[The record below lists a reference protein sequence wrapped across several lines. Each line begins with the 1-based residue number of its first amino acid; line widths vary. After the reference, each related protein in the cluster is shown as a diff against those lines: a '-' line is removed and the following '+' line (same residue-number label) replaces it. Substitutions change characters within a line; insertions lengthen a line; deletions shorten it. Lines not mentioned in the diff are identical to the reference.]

1 MTEHLPEQNATPHA
15 NAHANSKGVRDSL
28 QGLIDDPGTPSSV
41 RQALRAEL
49 DTVRALIDKLDAG
62 QIHLSVF
69 GRVSVGKSS
78 LLNALLGTHQQFA
91 VGPLHGVTQQAETAA
106 WQQAPGGGVQV
117 FDTPGIDEI
126 DGEARSKIARD
137 VAARSDL
144 VLFVCDSDLTA
155 LERQAVAELA
165 AQHRPLLVV
174 LNKTDRYTTAERD
187 SLLEQIREHV
197 ADWVPAKRVLA
208 AQAAPAPQ
216 TVIVQAADGSETE
229 SRRPRVADVTALR
242 ESLWSLLEQEG
253 QALAAVGAGLFAGQ
267 VSDDIARRMADL
279 KRDAADRIVRGYCMA
294 KGVAVALN
302 PVPVADLAA
311 AAALDVGLV
320 VHLSRVYG
328 LPITRHEAGKLVG
341 VIFGQL
347 ALLMGAVWAVHT
359 VSSVLKGLSAG
370 LSTAVTAIA
379 QGSVAWYATYV
390 VGQVAKQYF
399 VAGKS
404 WGPGGPKRAVQAVLD
419 TVDKDSV
426 LRDAKQ
432 ALKTSLNKAD

>member
-1 MTEHLPEQNATPHA
+1 MAHPNATD
-15 NAHANSKGVRDSL
+15 SVRDSL
-28 QGLIDDPGTPSSV
+28 QGLIDDPKTPDSV
-41 RQALRAEL
+41 RQTLRGEL
-49 DTVRALIDKLDAG
+49 DAVRALIDKLDSG
-62 QIHLSVF
+62 QIHLSAF

-78 LLNALLGTHQQFA
+78 LLNALLGDDGRFA
-91 VGPLHGVTQQAETAA
+91 AGPLHGVTQQAEAA
-106 WQQAPGGGVQV
+106 HWQQAPGGGVSV

-126 DGEARSKIARD
+126 DGDTRAKVARD
-137 VAARSDL
+137 VTARSDL
-144 VLFVCDSDLTA
+144 VLFVCDGDLTA

-165 AQHRPLLVV
+165 AQQRPLLVV
-174 LNKTDRYTTAERD
+174 LNKADRYTTAERE
-187 SLLEQIREHV
+187 SLLARIREHV
-197 ADWVPAKRVLA
+197 ADWVPQQRVLA
-208 AQAAPAPQ
+208 AQANPAPQ
-216 TVIVQAADGSETE
+216 TVIQQAADGSETE
-229 SRRPRVADVTALR
+229 TQRRRSPDVEQLR
-242 ESLWSLLEQEG
+242 ATLWAILEQEG
-253 QALAAVGAGLFAGQ
+253 QTLAAVGAGLFAGR
-267 VSDDIARRMADL
+267 VSDDIAQRMAEL
-279 KRDAADRIVRGYCMA
+279 KRDAADRIVRGYCLA

-311 AAALDVGLV
+311 AAALDVSLL

-347 ALLMGAVWAVHT
+347 ALLMGAVWAMHA

-390 VGQVAKQYF
+390 VGQVAKHYF

-426 LRDAKQ
+426 LRDARQVLQSRAGK
-432 ALKTSLNKAD
+432 KAGKA

>member
-1 MTEHLPEQNATPHA
+1 MTDSRT
-15 NAHANSKGVRDSL
+15 GIRDSL
-28 QGLIDDPGTPSSV
+28 QGLIDDPKTPNSV
-41 RQALRAEL
+41 RQSLRSEL

-62 QIHLSVF
+62 HIHLSVF

-78 LLNALLGTHQQFA
+78 LLNALIGDAQRFA
-91 VGPLHGVTQQAETAA
+91 VGPLHGVTRQAETAH
-106 WQQAPGGGVQV
+106 WEQAPGGGVSV

-126 DGEARSKIARD
+126 DGAARAQIARD
-137 VAARSDL
+137 VCARSDL
-144 VLFVCDSDLTA
+144 VLFVCDGDLTA

-165 AQHRPLLVV
+165 AQQRPLLIV
-174 LNKTDRYTTAERD
+174 LNKADRYTANERD
-187 SLLEQIREHV
+187 HLLARIREHV
-197 ADWVPAKRVLA
+197 ADWVSPQRVLL
-208 AQAAPAPQ
+208 AQANPAPQ
-216 TVIVQAADGSETE
+216 TVIQQAADGSETE
-229 SRRPRVADVTALR
+229 SQRPREADVAALQAT
-242 ESLWSLLEQEG
+242 LWTILEQEG

-267 VSDDIARRMADL
+267 VSDEIAQRMAAL
-279 KRDAADRIVRGYCMA
+279 KRDAADRIVRGYCLA

-320 VHLSRVYG
+320 AHLSRVYG
-328 LPITRHEAGKLVG
+328 LPITRHEAGKLVT

-347 ALLMGAVWAVHT
+347 ALLMGAVWAMHA
-359 VSSVLKGLSAG
+359 VSSALKGLSAG

-419 TVDKDSV
+419 TVDKESV
-426 LRDAKQ
+426 LRDARR
-432 ALKTSLNKAD
+432 ALKSRLNKPD

>member
-1 MTEHLPEQNATPHA
+1 MNKDSGTQAAE
-15 NAHANSKGVRDSL
+15 GVRESL
-28 QGLIDDPGTPSSV
+28 QGLIDDPKTPSSV
-41 RQALRAEL
+41 RETLRNEL
-49 DTVRALIDKLDAG
+49 ATVRALIDKLDTG
-62 QIHLSVF
+62 QVHIAVF

-78 LLNALLGTHQQFA
+78 LLNALLGDAKRFA
-91 VGPLHGVTQQAETAA
+91 VGPLHGVTQQAEAA
-106 WQQAPGGGVQV
+106 QWQQAPGGGVSV

-126 DGEARSKIARD
+126 DGEARAKIARE
-137 VAARSDL
+137 ATARSDL

-165 AQHRPLLVV
+165 AQQRPLLVV
-174 LNKTDRYTTAERD
+174 LNKADRYTAAERE
-187 SLLEQIREHV
+187 SLLARIREHV
-197 ADWVPAKRVLA
+197 AQWVPAQRVLT
-208 AQAAPAPQ
+208 AQANPAPQ
-216 TVIVQAADGSETE
+216 TVIQQAADGSETE
-229 SRRPRVADVTALR
+229 TRRQRPADVAELQQAL
-242 ESLWSLLEQEG
+242 WQILEREG

-267 VSDDIARRMADL
+267 VSDDIAQRVAEL
-279 KRDAADRIVRGYCMA
+279 KREAADRIVRGYCLA

-311 AAALDVGLV
+311 AAALDIGLV
-320 VHLSRVYG
+320 VHLSRAYG
-328 LPITRHEAGKLVG
+328 LPITRNEAGKLVT

-347 ALLMGAVWAVHT
+347 ALLMGTVWAMHA

-370 LSTAVTAIA
+370 LSTALTAVA

-432 ALKTSLNKAD
+432 VLQSRVAKNG